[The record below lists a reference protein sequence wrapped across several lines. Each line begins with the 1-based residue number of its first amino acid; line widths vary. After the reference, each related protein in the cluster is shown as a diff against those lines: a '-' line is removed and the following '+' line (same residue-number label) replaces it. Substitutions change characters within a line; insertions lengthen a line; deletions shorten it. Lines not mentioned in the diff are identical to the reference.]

1 MKKTTIT
8 ICLASL
14 LLLGNT
20 LALGFMM
27 SKGESVFGN
36 ATWTSL
42 SDVFGPKADEMR
54 PGVSCAADFD
64 ADGDMDFAY
73 FRNNDDASSFEI
85 VVFWGDG
92 TGHFPSYTIQAL
104 DIQDIMPPNSNMI
117 YIYDVAVG
125 DSNGDGWPDI
135 VIPVYGTQQW
145 SGDYGILVLLNQGNG
160 SFACATDIN
169 DDGTTDVVDL
179 LEVVSEW
186 GPCE

>member
-42 SDVFGPKADEMR
+42 RDVFGPDANEWR

-64 ADGDMDFAY
+64 ADGDMDFA
-73 FRNNDDASSFEI
+73 FFKNEENAASFEI
-85 VVFWGDG
+85 AVFWGDG
-92 TGHFPSYTIQAL
+92 TGLFPSYTIQEL
-104 DIQDIMPPNSNMI
+104 DIQGIMPPNSNMI
-117 YIYDVAVG
+117 YRYDVAVG

-135 VIPVYGTQQW
+135 VIPVYGTQQFA
-145 SGDYGILVLLNQGNG
+145 GDYGILVLLNQGNG

-169 DDGTTDVVDL
+169 NDGSTNVNDL
-179 LEVVSEW
+179 LEVVGNW